1 MAIDTVQIT
10 ADIRAMI
17 ADNPVT
23 VVAGSSTVSARRTKV
38 VYGELSGDYG
48 AIEQYTFSVRAI
60 AADFSTLPKTGDVI
74 TVAGVSRRVLAPG
87 GDIDSAGVSVLVH
100 LGGVA
105 Q

>member
-1 MAIDTVQIT
+1 MNTVQIT
-10 ADIRAMI
+10 ADIRALI
-17 ADNPVT
+17 AENPVT
-23 VVAGSSTVSARRTKV
+23 VVAGSSTVSAHRAKV

-60 AADFSTLPKTGDVI
+60 AADFSTLPKTGDVV

-87 GDIDSAGVSVLVH
+87 GDVDSLGVSVLIH